1 MIDEAD
7 LTPRQRDVIAS
18 TESLTVVL
26 GGAGC
31 GKTTVALWAARA
43 ELLRPET
50 QPWQRVGFLTF
61 SRTAVDQ
68 ISSRSLAALAGLGD
82 RVEVSTFHAFAYR
95 LVRSFA
101 RYAGLGPTVPELQS
115 EARARLFGANPDRLR
130 YEDLVPLALR
140 VLHAH
145 RVRELV
151 ASRWPLIVCDEFQ
164 DTSADQWKLLR
175 LLGRRS
181 RLLLLADPHQMIYT
195 FVRGVGSERLEV
207 ARGVADVVIEL
218 EPASHR
224 DPSGAIPA
232 FADAVRR
239 RDFGHEAVTAAIDAG
254 RLRVVA
260 DVDDGRLV
268 EIIRR
273 ELSDAWQAGARSF
286 GIFGHSNEGVARL
299 GHGLHAA
306 GIDHVLVGLPDAQ
319 AEALSTMAMLL
330 ALALGEATTHDVRAA
345 LAAFLTACSRGR
357 DAPPLAVDLARGRA
371 LPKVLSERL
380 KATEERVASAS
391 DLESL
396 LDAVASAWDG
406 LGILG
411 GSRPWARATPSF
423 AAVVRRAS
431 RLGLEG
437 RHLVARV
444 RVETDALRIG
454 ALLESAGGRLPP
466 TQLMNFHQTKG
477 READA
482 VLLIYR
488 DDDYLA
494 DSRDREPY
502 RDPSRVLYV
511 AITRARKRVVVIL
524 PPRPHPLV
532 RPFALLAP
540 SSSVVT
546 SA

>member
-1 MIDEAD
+1 MIDELD
-7 LTPRQRDVIAS
+7 LTRRQRAVVAS
-18 TESLTVVL
+18 AEPLTVVL

-43 ELLRPET
+43 ELLRPDT

-101 RYAGLGPTVPELQS
+101 RYAGLGPAVPELQS
-115 EARARLFGANPDRLR
+115 EARAKLFGAHPDRLR
-130 YEDLVPLALR
+130 YDDLVPLALR
-140 VLHAH
+140 VLRAH
-145 RVRELV
+145 RVRDLV
-151 ASRWPLIVCDEFQ
+151 ARRWPLIVCDEFQ

-175 LLGRRS
+175 LLGRQS

-207 ARGVADVVIEL
+207 ARAIADVVIEL

-232 FADAVRR
+232 LADAVRR
-239 RDFGHEAVTAAIDAG
+239 RDFHHEAVGAAIDDG
-254 RLRVVA
+254 RLRVVTG
-260 DVDDGRLV
+260 VDDGRLV
-268 EIIRR
+268 EIIGR
-273 ELSDAWQAGARSF
+273 ELSDAWQARARSF

-319 AEALSTMAMLL
+319 AEALSTMATLL
-330 ALALGEATTHDVRAA
+330 AWGLGEATTSDVRVG

-371 LPKVLSERL
+371 LPTVLSERL
-380 KATEERVASAS
+380 KATEHRVGSAG

-396 LDAVASAWDG
+396 LDAVAGAWDG

-423 AAVVRRAS
+423 AAVVRRAN
-431 RLGLEG
+431 RLGIQG
-437 RHLVARV
+437 RQLVARV
-444 RVETDALRIG
+444 RADTDALRIG

-482 VLLIYR
+482 VLLVYR

-494 DSRDREPY
+494 DSRDSEPY

-532 RPFALLAP
+532 RPFALLGPRSGVA
-540 SSSVVT
+540 T